1 MKFSELEYR
10 RPDVARIQKDYR
22 ELVER
27 TEKAE
32 TEEEI
37 LDIWEAHQ
45 RLGREYNLPDRTVY
59 IRNTMN
65 VKDEFYAGEKAYFD
79 SVSPEYYNT
88 MNQLYK
94 ALLEHPKKQVLADK
108 FGKIILEKMQ
118 VSLNA
123 ADESVIDLQREDNA
137 LVGEYDKLYASY
149 MVDFQGKQVTLPQLA
164 VYMMDGKDAATRRAR
179 PTASGLTRTTRS
191 STIFSAA

>member
-65 VKDEFYAGEKAYFD
+65 VKDEF
-79 SVSPEYYNT
+79 
-88 MNQLYK
+88 M
-94 ALLEHPKKQVLADK
+94 
-108 FGKIILEKMQ
+108 
-118 VSLNA
+118 
-123 ADESVIDLQREDNA
+123 
-137 LVGEYDKLYASY
+137 
-149 MVDFQGKQVTLPQLA
+149 
-164 VYMMDGKDAATRRAR
+164 RAR
-179 PTASGLTRTTRS
+179 RLTLTAFRPSITTR
-191 STIFSAA
+191 